1 MAWERDFAWSEIR
14 RGVALYA
21 SIMFLV
27 ILFGQMRLW
36 IAPSPEDTVHVAG
49 IIPVDFRELQG
60 ELMTAIDED

>member
-1 MAWERDFAWSEIR
+1 
-14 RGVALYA
+14 
-21 SIMFLV
+21 MFLV